1 MNSAGDVMAA
11 TKNGWGEIFSGG
23 NALPVVVFA
32 GGVGMNAIEVYIG
45 STLMPSVVAEIGGL
59 DLFAWVTT
67 VFIVASIVA
76 SIFAAVRPF
85 GLGPRQNYL
94 IAATMFALGSLI
106 CGLAPSMPILLVGR
120 ALQGFGG
127 GLLAALTFMMVRL
140 VFPEHLWARAF
151 ALASGIWGIATL
163 VGPSIGGIF
172 AELGI
177 WRWAFFILVPFAAL
191 VGLLAVKVVP
201 AKSSEAGMTSLPL
214 RQIGLMIVA
223 VLALSTA
230 GALSHDI
237 VIAGSL
243 TAVAI
248 LALVVFGLIERS
260 APQKLFPTGTF
271 RYGTLLASLFGTMV
285 LLQMAIT
292 SDIFIPLFMQTL
304 HGLGPLTAGYMVALV
319 AVGWSSSSM
328 LTAGWTEGRAR
339 MIIAGGP
346 VLVLIAAIGLA
357 LFVGHQNPTSSLG
370 FIIPI
375 GLSLL
380 IMGVGIG
387 TAWTQ
392 LTPRVMQAAP
402 DGEHDVT
409 SAALS
414 TIQLFASGLGAALGG
429 LIVNLAGLAAATPTP
444 IAAAN
449 WLYGLFIIVA
459 ILVVPIG
466 FSIARTEARL
476 PAAQP
481 AE

>member
-1 MNSAGDVMAA
+1 MTE
-11 TKNGWGEIFSGG
+11 TKHGWGELFGGG
-23 NALPVVVFA
+23 NALPVLVFA
-32 GGVGMNAIEVYIG
+32 GGIGMNAIEVFIG

-76 SIFAAVRPF
+76 SIFAAIRPF
-85 GLGPRQNYL
+85 GLGPRQNYV
-94 IAATMFALGSLI
+94 IAAAMFAVGSLI
-106 CGLAPSMPILLVGR
+106 CGLAPSMPVLLVGR

-163 VGPSIGGIF
+163 VGPSIGGVF

-177 WRWAFFILVPFAAL
+177 WRWAFIILVPIATL
-191 VGLLAVKVVP
+191 LGLLAVRVVP
-201 AKSSEAGMTSLPL
+201 AKSSEAGMTTLPL

-230 GALSHDI
+230 GAVSGNVTL
-237 VIAGSL
+237 AAAL
-243 TAVAI
+243 TATAI
-248 LALVVFGLIERS
+248 LAIVALGMIERS
-260 APQKLFPTGTF
+260 ARQKLFPTGTF
-271 RYGTLLASLFGTMV
+271 RFGTLLASLFGVMV

-304 HGLGPLTAGYMVALV
+304 HGMGPLLAGYMVALV
-319 AVGWSSSSM
+319 AVGWSVSSM
-328 LTAGWTEGRAR
+328 LTAGWTERRAR
-339 MIIAGGP
+339 MVISGGP
-346 VLVLIAAIGLA
+346 LLVMVAAIGLA
-357 LFVGHQNPTSSLG
+357 VFVGHNNQASSLV
-370 FIIPI
+370 FIVPI

-380 IMGVGIG
+380 MMGVGIG

-429 LIVNLAGLAAATPTP
+429 LIVNLAGLASASPTP
-444 IAAAN
+444 VTAAN
-449 WLYGLFIIVA
+449 WLYGLFIVIA
-459 ILVVPIG
+459 ALAVPIG
-466 FSIARTEARL
+466 FSIARTEARFK
-476 PAAQP
+476 AVAQP

>member
-1 MNSAGDVMAA
+1 MAD
-11 TKNGWGEIFSGG
+11 TKHGWGEMLSGG
-23 NALPVVVFA
+23 NALPVLVFA

-67 VFIVASIVA
+67 VFVVASIAA

-94 IAATMFALGSLI
+94 IAASLFGIGSLV

-140 VFPEHLWARAF
+140 VFPQHLWARAF
-151 ALASGIWGIATL
+151 ALASGIWGVSTL
-163 VGPSIGGIF
+163 VGPSIGGVF

-177 WRWAFFILVPFAAL
+177 WRWAFFILVPLAAL
-191 VGLLAVKVVP
+191 LGLLAVRVVP
-201 AKSSEAGMTSLPL
+201 ARSSEAGMSSLPI

-223 VLALSTA
+223 VLALSSA
-230 GALSHDI
+230 GAVSGSVLL
-237 VIAGSL
+237 AGGL
-243 TAVAI
+243 TAIAI
-248 LALVVFGLIERS
+248 LALLALGTIERS
-260 APQKLFPTGTF
+260 ARQKLFPTGTF
-271 RYGTLLASLFGTMV
+271 RFGTLLASLFGIMV

-319 AVGWSSSSM
+319 AVGWSSSSVI
-328 LTAGWTEGRAR
+328 TAGWTEGRAR
-339 MIIAGGP
+339 MLISGGP
-346 VLVLIAAIGLA
+346 VLVLIAAVGLA
-357 LFVGHQNPTSSLG
+357 LFVGHQNQGASLL
-370 FIIPI
+370 FIAPI
-375 GLSLL
+375 GFALVL
-380 IMGVGIG
+380 MGVGIG

-429 LIVNLAGLAAATPTP
+429 LIVNIAGLAAAEPNP
-444 IAAAN
+444 VSAAN
-449 WLYGLFIIVA
+449 WLYGLFITVA
-459 ILVVPIG
+459 ALAVPIG

-476 PAAQP
+476 PGVAQP

>member
-1 MNSAGDVMAA
+1 MTE
-11 TKNGWGEIFSGG
+11 TKHGWGELFGGG
-23 NALPVVVFA
+23 NALPVLVFA
-32 GGVGMNAIEVYIG
+32 GGIGMNAIEVFIG

-76 SIFAAVRPF
+76 SIFAAIRPF
-85 GLGPRQNYL
+85 GLGPRQNYV
-94 IAATMFALGSLI
+94 IAAAMFAVGSLI
-106 CGLAPSMPILLVGR
+106 CGLAPSMPVLLVGR

-163 VGPSIGGIF
+163 VGPSIGGVF

-177 WRWAFFILVPFAAL
+177 WRWAFIILVPIATL
-191 VGLLAVKVVP
+191 LGLLAVRVVP
-201 AKSSEAGMTSLPL
+201 AKSSEAGMTTLPL

-223 VLALSTA
+223 VLTLSTA
-230 GALSHDI
+230 GAVSGNVTLA
-237 VIAGSL
+237 AGL
-243 TAVAI
+243 TATAI
-248 LALVVFGLIERS
+248 LAIVALGMIERS
-260 APQKLFPTGTF
+260 ARQKLFPTGTF
-271 RYGTLLASLFGTMV
+271 RFGTLLASLFGVMV

-304 HGLGPLTAGYMVALV
+304 HGMGPLLAGYMVALV
-319 AVGWSSSSM
+319 AVGWSVSSM
-328 LTAGWTEGRAR
+328 LTAGWTERRAR
-339 MIIAGGP
+339 MVISGGP
-346 VLVLIAAIGLA
+346 LLVLVAAVGLA
-357 LFVGHQNPTSSLG
+357 LFVGHNNQASNLV
-370 FIIPI
+370 FIVPI

-380 IMGVGIG
+380 MMGVGIG

-429 LIVNLAGLAAATPTP
+429 LIVNLAGLASASPTP
-444 IAAAN
+444 VTAAS
-449 WLYGLFIIVA
+449 WLYGMFIVIA
-459 ILVVPIG
+459 TLAVPIG
-466 FSIARTEARL
+466 FSIARTEARFK
-476 PAAQP
+476 AVAQP

>member
-1 MNSAGDVMAA
+1 MQNQQ
-11 TKNGWGEIFSGG
+11 NGWREMFSGG
-23 NALPVVVFA
+23 NALPVLVFA

-45 STLMPSVVAEIGGL
+45 STLMPSVVADIGGL

-94 IAATMFALGSLI
+94 IAAATFGIGSLI
-106 CGLAPSMPILLVGR
+106 CGLAPSMPILLAGR

-140 VFPEHLWARAF
+140 VFPEHLWPRAF
-151 ALASGIWGIATL
+151 ALASAIWGIATL
-163 VGPSIGGIF
+163 VGPSIGGVF

-177 WRWAFFILVPFAAL
+177 WRWAFFVLVPLA
-191 VGLLAVKVVP
+191 GLLGVLAVKVVP
-201 AKSSEAGMTSLPL
+201 ARSSESGMTSLPI

-230 GALSHDI
+230 GAVSGNVML
-237 VIAGSL
+237 AGGL

-248 LALVVFGLIERS
+248 LAIVALGWIERG
-260 APQKLFPTGTF
+260 AKQKLLPTGTF
-271 RYGTLLASLFGTMV
+271 RFGTLLASLFGVMV

-292 SDIFIPLFMQTL
+292 SDIFVPLFMQTL
-304 HGLGPLTAGYMVALV
+304 HGMGPLMAGYMVALV
-319 AVGWSSSSM
+319 AVGWSVSSM
-328 LTAGWTEGRAR
+328 ITAGWTEGRAR
-339 MIIAGGP
+339 LLIAGGP
-346 VLVLIAAIGLA
+346 VLVFAAAIVLAFFVGRSNPSSDLLIIVPIGLA
-357 LFVGHQNPTSSLG
+357 
-370 FIIPI
+370 
-375 GLSLL
+375 LL

-429 LIVNLAGLAAATPTP
+429 LIVNLAGLVSVVPTP
-444 IAAAN
+444 AAAAN

-459 ILVVPIG
+459 AVAVPIG
-466 FSIARTEARL
+466 LSIARREARSAGAGL
-476 PAAQP
+476 AQP

>member
-1 MNSAGDVMAA
+1 MAEE
-11 TKNGWGEIFSGG
+11 KHGWGEMFSGG
-23 NALPVVVFA
+23 NALPVLVFA

-94 IAATMFALGSLI
+94 IAAGMFAAGSLI

-140 VFPEHLWARAF
+140 VFPQHLWARAF

-163 VGPSIGGIF
+163 VGPSIGGVF

-177 WRWAFFILVPFAAL
+177 WRWAFFILVPLAAL
-191 VGLLAVKVVP
+191 LGLLAVKVVP
-201 AKSSEAGMTSLPL
+201 ARSSEVGMTSLPI

-223 VLALSTA
+223 VLALSSA
-230 GALSHDI
+230 GAVSGNVML
-237 VIAGSL
+237 AGGL
-243 TAVAI
+243 TVVAI
-248 LALVVFGLIERS
+248 LAIVALGMIERS
-260 APQKLFPTGTF
+260 AKQKLLPTGTF
-271 RYGTLLASLFGTMV
+271 RFGTLLASLFGVMV

-304 HGLGPLTAGYMVALV
+304 HGMGPLLAGYMVALV
-319 AVGWSSSSM
+319 AVGWSVSSM
-328 LTAGWTEGRAR
+328 ITAGWTEGRAR
-339 MIIAGGP
+339 LLIGGGP
-346 VLVLIAAIGLA
+346 VLVLIAAVGLA
-357 LFVGHQNPTSSLG
+357 LFVGHSNQASSLV
-370 FIIPI
+370 FIVPI
-375 GLSLL
+375 GLALV

-429 LIVNLAGLAAATPTP
+429 LIVNLAGLASVSPTP
-444 IAAAN
+444 ITAAN
-449 WLYGLFIIVA
+449 WLYGLFIVVA
-459 ILVVPIG
+459 ALAVPIG
-466 FSIARTEARL
+466 FSIARTEARF
-476 PAAQP
+476 AAVAQP

>member
-1 MNSAGDVMAA
+1 MAE
-11 TKNGWGEIFSGG
+11 TKNGWAEMLSGG
-23 NALPVVVFA
+23 NALPVLVFA

-67 VFIVASIVA
+67 VFVVASIIA

-94 IAATMFALGSLI
+94 IAAAMFGIGSLI
-106 CGLAPSMPILLVGR
+106 CGLAPSMPILLAGR

-140 VFPEHLWARAF
+140 VFPEHLWSRAF
-151 ALASGIWGIATL
+151 ALASGIWGVSTL
-163 VGPSIGGIF
+163 VGPSIGGVF

-177 WRWAFFILVPFAAL
+177 WRWAFFILVPCAAL
-191 VGLLAVKVVP
+191 LGLLAVRVVP
-201 AKSSEAGMTSLPL
+201 AKSSEAGMSSLPI

-223 VLALSTA
+223 VLALSSA
-230 GALSHDI
+230 GAVSGNVML
-237 VIAGSL
+237 AGGL
-243 TAVAI
+243 TAVAV
-248 LALVVFGLIERS
+248 LALFALGTIERN
-260 APQKLFPTGTF
+260 AGQKLFPTGTF
-271 RYGTLLASLFGTMV
+271 RFGTLLASLFGIMV

-304 HGLGPLTAGYMVALV
+304 HGLGPLTSGYMVALV
-319 AVGWSSSSM
+319 AVGWSTSSM
-328 LTAGWTEGRAR
+328 ITAGWTEGRAR
-339 MIIAGGP
+339 LLISGGP
-346 VLVLIAAIGLA
+346 LLVLVAAVGLA
-357 LFVGHQNPTSSLG
+357 LFVGHDNQGSSLL
-370 FIIPI
+370 FIVPI
-375 GLSLL
+375 GLSLV

-459 ILVVPIG
+459 ILAVPIG
-466 FSIARTEARL
+466 FSIARTEARFTA
-476 PAAQP
+476 AAQP